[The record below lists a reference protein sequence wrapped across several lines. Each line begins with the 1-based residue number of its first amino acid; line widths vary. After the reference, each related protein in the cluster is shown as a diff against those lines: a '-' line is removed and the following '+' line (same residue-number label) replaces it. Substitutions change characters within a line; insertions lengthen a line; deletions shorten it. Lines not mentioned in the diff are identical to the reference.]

1 MRKVRSRFALYPH
14 PMYTVTYYKLGNAWF
29 LDLPEYTGPS
39 ADLERVG
46 SFHDFLELAA
56 RGQTTLVFH
65 VDTKPFQDADVM
77 QLTGSSGEKTGGYY
91 HLASFQGQPIDLEL
105 WYNRVIYTG
114 QEELPQFI
122 YIRKIS

>member
-77 QLTGSSGEKTGGYY
+77 QLREKGIMGLFSVREISG
-91 HLASFQGQPIDLEL
+91 FPI
-105 WYNRVIYTG
+105 YNPLSLLFLCTIKCSRSLKLKFPALVIG
-114 QEELPQFI
+114 
-122 YIRKIS
+122 